1 MFKASLRSHLTLWF
15 AGLSL
20 LTLMS
25 VGFYVGHIATG
36 QIKQASGN
44 ALLSTAKSAA
54 ELLGAQLRERQLEVD
69 VLSRAPLLKRG
80 NLDDPDILTSMQL
93 RTQSRA
99 EYAWMG
105 VADADGRVRQAVNGL
120 LVNQS
125 VKERPWFQAGLRGDY
140 TGDPHEAVLLAKL
153 LPGSPG
159 GEPLRFIDFAAP
171 IRNAQ
176 GQVVGV
182 LGAHAH
188 WSWVTKIV
196 DAAVLQKDR
205 MPQVE
210 ALIVDHDGKVLYPEL
225 LAGEQLPNLPGTA
238 QNPGIAPGWSVGNG
252 YLTSAVAVPTPTSAG
267 LAWYIAVRQPLD
279 IALQPARILF
289 YKLLVLGVIAAAVF
303 GLVAYYLA
311 LYLSRPIEQLARAA
325 KQVQEQHPDVAFP
338 VDHSVREI
346 AQLVQSIQGMTQSLL
361 GKERELQEA
370 NASLEATV
378 AQRTAALTLANAEL
392 LKLATHDA
400 LTGVF
405 NRRRFDEKLAEC
417 SLLFQRTGRT
427 FALLFIDVDH
437 FKRINDTHGHA
448 IGDDVLEQ
456 LARLIQG
463 NTRGTDFVARYG
475 GEEFAVLLPEIE
487 EPDSPEIV
495 AENIRAAIAET
506 PFAVVGQVT
515 VSIGIGLA
523 ASADSN
529 TSMLIKR
536 ADQQLYE
543 AKGSGR
549 NRVAWSVTAPGSLQ
563 PDPATASA
571 LHSRRQ

>member
-20 LTLMS
+20 LTLLS
-25 VGFYVGHIATG
+25 VGFYVGHIATA
-36 QIKQASGN
+36 QMRQASGN

-54 ELLGAQLRERQLEVD
+54 ELLGAQLHERQLEVSL
-69 VLSRAPLLKRG
+69 LSRAPLLKRG
-80 NLDDPDILTSMQL
+80 NLDDPDILTSMEL

-105 VADADGRVRQAVNGL
+105 VADSDGRVRQAVNNL

-125 VKERPWFQAGLRGDY
+125 VQQRPWFQAGLRGDY

-153 LPGSPG
+153 LPGSPD

-171 IRNAQ
+171 IRNNQ
-176 GQVVGV
+176 GEVVGV

-196 DAAVLQKDR
+196 DAAVLQKGTT
-205 MPQVE
+205 PEVE
-210 ALIVDHDGKVLYPEL
+210 ALIVDNDGKVLYPEQ
-225 LAGEQLPNLPGTA
+225 LAGEQLPNLPTA
-238 QNPGIAPGWSVGNG
+238 SQQAGATPGWTVGNG
-252 YLTSAVAVPTPTSAG
+252 YLTSAVAVPTPSSTG

-279 IALQPARILF
+279 IALQPARVLF
-289 YKLLVLGVIAAAVF
+289 YKLLLLGVLAAVIF

-325 KQVQEQHPDVAFP
+325 KQVGEQQPNVVFPQDHPVL
-338 VDHSVREI
+338 EI
-346 AQLVQSIQGMTQSLL
+346 AQLVSSIEGMTQSLL

-370 NASLEATV
+370 NTSLEATV
-378 AQRTAALTLANAEL
+378 AQRTAALTQANADL

-427 FALLFIDVDH
+427 FALLFIDADH
-437 FKRINDTHGHA
+437 FKRINDTYGHA
-448 IGDDVLEQ
+448 TGDDVLVQ
-456 LARLIQG
+456 LAQLIQR
-463 NTRGTDFVARYG
+463 NTRATDFVARFG
-475 GEEFAVLLPEIE
+475 GEEFAVLLPELE
-487 EPDSPEIV
+487 EPESPEVV
-495 AENIRAAIAET
+495 AEKIRAAIAQAQ
-506 PFAVVGQVT
+506 FAAVGQVT
-515 VSIGIGLA
+515 VSIGVSVAELSDSN
-523 ASADSN
+523 ASA
-529 TSMLIKR
+529 LIKR
-536 ADQQLYE
+536 ADERLYQ
-543 AKGSGR
+543 AKAAGR
-549 NRVAWSVTAPGSLQ
+549 NRVFSTTQTS
-563 PDPATASA
+563 SA
-571 LHSRRQ
+571 D

>member
-25 VGFYVGHIATG
+25 VGFYVGHIATE
-36 QIKQASGN
+36 QMKQASGN

-54 ELLGAQLRERQLEVD
+54 ELLGAQLRERQLEVSL
-69 VLSRAPLLKRG
+69 LSRAPLLKRG
-80 NLDDPDILTSMQL
+80 NLDDPDILTSMEL

-153 LPGSPG
+153 LPGSAS

-176 GQVVGV
+176 GQVIGV

-196 DAAVLQKDR
+196 DAAVLQKGTA
-205 MPQVE
+205 PEIE
-210 ALIVDHDGKVLYPEL
+210 ALIVDHDGKVLYPEQ

-238 QNPGIAPGWSVGNG
+238 KNPGVAPGWSVGHG
-252 YLTSAVAVPTPTSAG
+252 YLTSAVAVPTPSSAG

-279 IALQPARILF
+279 IALQPARVLF
-289 YKLLVLGVIAAAVF
+289 YKLLALGVLAAVIF

-311 LYLSRPIEQLARAA
+311 LHLSRPIEQLARAA
-325 KQVQEQHPDVAFP
+325 RQVREQQPDVAFP
-338 VDHSVREI
+338 VHHSVREI
-346 AQLVQSIQGMTQSLL
+346 DQLVQSIQGMTQSLL

-370 NASLEATV
+370 NTSLEATV
-378 AQRTAALTLANAEL
+378 AQRTAALTRANADL
-392 LKLATHDA
+392 LKLATHDG

-417 SLLFQRTGRT
+417 SLLFKRTGRP

-448 IGDDVLEQ
+448 IGDEVLEQ
-456 LARLIQG
+456 LAKLIQH
-463 NTRGTDFVARYG
+463 NTRATDFVARYG

-487 EPDSPEIV
+487 EPESPDVV
-495 AENIRAAIAET
+495 AEKIRAAIAEAR
-506 PFAVVGQVT
+506 FATVGQVT
-515 VSIGIGLA
+515 VSIGVGLA
-523 ASADSN
+523 ELSDSN
-529 TSMLIKR
+529 TSTLIRR
-536 ADQQLYE
+536 ADQQLYQ
-543 AKGSGR
+543 AKGAGR
-549 NRVAWSVTAPGSLQ
+549 NRVCSTA
-563 PDPATASA
+563 
-571 LHSRRQ
+571 